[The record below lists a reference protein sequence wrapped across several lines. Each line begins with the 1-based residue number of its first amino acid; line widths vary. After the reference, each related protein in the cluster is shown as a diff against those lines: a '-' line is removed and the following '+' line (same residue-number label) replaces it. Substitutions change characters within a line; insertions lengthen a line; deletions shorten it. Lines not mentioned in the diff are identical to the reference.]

1 MDFSNRA
8 KRGRSGASLGCQVR
22 KRNGHIYFSTLF
34 YKNGHHLYK
43 RGELANKA
51 KQPKVARWF
60 GGLNLHGL
68 HQDNPKVGRWKAGLG
83 GDFSAAT
90 QSCTLVW
97 GVNLHGFHQDNPKV
111 GRWKAGLGGDF
122 SAATQSCTL
131 VWGVNLHGFHQ
142 DNPKVERWKAGLGVD
157 FSAAT

>member
-1 MDFSNRA
+1 MGVDFSNRA

-111 GRWKAGLGGDF
+111 
-122 SAATQSCTL
+122 
-131 VWGVNLHGFHQ
+131 
-142 DNPKVERWKAGLGVD
+142 ERWKAGLGVD